1 MNNNY
6 GNLSNEYQ
14 RKLITASIR
23 KDVKENEEAHN
34 SRMYPNTNLDKN
46 DFILY
51 LELLFEDL
59 VISRYLF
66 DIRDDQ
72 GTSIRNS
79 VQITRYII
87 MKSDNHIM
95 GTCVSNKII
104 LCYNNDK
111 ESNIILK
118 KIIEKLKE
126 EYCILLKLENVVNNN
141 YGEIEK
147 CLLSYIIQFTLVCK
161 YLESGKWIHIGDNMD
176 TIIESKFY
184 DSNCKY
190 FNCIGF
196 KFNILNN
203 EYNILNQIKKQN
215 YKYIIKIH
223 LKISIHIYKVLPLND
238 VCENMYVYC
247 LPRCSMKATIL
258 NIVESNINE
267 KKKINY
273 KTYWLDTHGY
283 ILNNN
288 SIEKIIKVKL
298 YKGIF
303 NYPQGVLLR
312 ENIYKINTPIHK
324 DQFFYIC
331 KFLNKF
337 ELLKSSTIKLL
348 TYSEGLKFDPIY
360 NDILQKSAKQNINQ
374 DQFYN
379 QIQSLCNNKFSQ
391 SQINDDMADKNKRE
405 TYYNNAYSMYG
416 NTLTTSTKSININLS
431 TKPKE
436 TPINKRNHI
445 YAHEK
450 EKNIDT
456 FLTESTQNYQKIARN
471 NSDNNP
477 ESNRRSNANRYEI
490 EDRFCKEI
498 KSLPLQNRDS
508 DLDKYLHQTAK
519 NYKTTHPGNI
529 DKGFDNINT
538 QFIFSKDFQN
548 FIDNIGEVALYKN
561 DQLQTVDFNEREK
574 KRPNFVI
581 NSKQN
586 HLENKK

>member
-1 MNNNY
+1 MNNSY

-14 RKLITASIR
+14 RQLVTASIR
-23 KDVKENEEAHN
+23 KDVKENEEIHN

-59 VISRYLF
+59 VIS
-66 DIRDDQ
+66 RDDQ

-118 KIIEKLKE
+118 KIIEKLEE

-141 YGEIEK
+141 YKEIEK

-161 YLESGKWIHIGDNMD
+161 YLETGKWIHIGDNMD

-184 DSNCKY
+184 DSSCKY

-203 EYNILNQIKKQN
+203 EYNILNQIKNTN

-223 LKISIHIYKVLPLND
+223 LKININIYKVLPLND

-312 ENIYKINTPIHK
+312 ENIYKINTPIQK

-337 ELLKSSTIKLL
+337 ELSKNSTIKLL
-348 TYSEGLKFDPIY
+348 AYSEGLKFNPIY

-391 SQINDDMADKNKRE
+391 SQINDDMIDKNKRE
-405 TYYNNAYSMYG
+405 TFYNNAYSMYG
-416 NTLTTSTKSININLS
+416 NTLTSSTKSININLS
-431 TKPKE
+431 AESKE
-436 TPINKRNHI
+436 SLLNKRNHI
-445 YAHEK
+445 YPHDR

-471 NSDNNP
+471 NSGNV
-477 ESNRRSNANRYEI
+477 NRYENKN
-490 EDRFCKEI
+490 RFCKEI
-498 KSLPLQNRDS
+498 KSLPLQNRDN
-508 DLDKYLHQTAK
+508 DLDEYLHQTAK
-519 NYKTTHPGNI
+519 NYKTINPGNV
-529 DKGFDNINT
+529 DKDKDNLVDNMADNINT
-538 QFIFSKDFQN
+538 QFIFSKEFQN
-548 FIDNIGEVALYKN
+548 FIDSIGEVALYKN
-561 DQLQTVDFNEREK
+561 DHLQTVNFNEREK

-581 NSKQN
+581 NTKQN
-586 HLENKK
+586 HLEKKK

>member
-1 MNNNY
+1 MNNSY

-14 RKLITASIR
+14 RQLITASIR

-34 SRMYPNTNLDKN
+34 SRMYPDTNLDKN

-141 YGEIEK
+141 CREIEK

-184 DSNCKY
+184 DSDCKY

-203 EYNILNQIKKQN
+203 EYNILNQIKNPN

-223 LKISIHIYKVLPLND
+223 LKININIYKVLPLND

-312 ENIYKINTPIHK
+312 ENIYKINTPIQK

-337 ELLKSSTIKLL
+337 ELSKNSTIKLL
-348 TYSEGLKFDPIY
+348 TYSEGLKFNPIY
-360 NDILQKSAKQNINQ
+360 NDILQKSAKQNLNQ

-391 SQINDDMADKNKRE
+391 SQINDDMIDKNKRE
-405 TYYNNAYSMYG
+405 TFYNNAYSMYG

-431 TKPKE
+431 AESKE
-436 TPINKRNHI
+436 SLLNKRNHI
-445 YAHEK
+445 YTHDREK
-450 EKNIDT
+450 SIDT
-456 FLTESTQNYQKIARN
+456 FLTESAQNYQKIARN
-471 NSDNNP
+471 NSGNV
-477 ESNRRSNANRYEI
+477 NRYEI
-490 EDRFCKEI
+490 KDRFCKEI
-498 KSLPLQNRDS
+498 KSLPLQNRDN
-508 DLDKYLHQTAK
+508 DLDKYLHQTAN
-519 NYKTTHPGNI
+519 NYKTINPGNV
-529 DKGFDNINT
+529 DKDKDNIVDNMAGNINT
-538 QFIFSKDFQN
+538 QFIFSKEFQN

-581 NSKQN
+581 NTKQN
-586 HLENKK
+586 HLGKKK

>member
-1 MNNNY
+1 
-6 GNLSNEYQ
+6 
-14 RKLITASIR
+14 
-23 KDVKENEEAHN
+23 
-34 SRMYPNTNLDKN
+34 MYPNNNLEKN

-87 MKSDNHIM
+87 MKSENHIM

-104 LCYNNDK
+104 LCYNNDN
-111 ESNIILK
+111 ESNMILK
-118 KIIEKLKE
+118 NIIEKLKK
-126 EYCILLKLENVVNNN
+126 EYCISLKLENVVNKN

-176 TIIESKFY
+176 TIIESKFD
-184 DSNCKY
+184 DSDCKY

-203 EYNILNQIKKQN
+203 EYNILNEIKNQN
-215 YKYIIKIH
+215 YKYIIKMH
-223 LKISIHIYKVLPLND
+223 LKININIYKVLPLND
-238 VCENMYVYC
+238 ICTNMYVYC

-273 KTYWLDTHGY
+273 KSYWLDTHGY
-283 ILNNN
+283 MLNDT
-288 SIEKIIKVKL
+288 SIEKIVKVKL
-298 YKGIF
+298 YKGVF
-303 NYPQGVLLR
+303 NYPKGVLLR
-312 ENIYKINTPIHK
+312 ENIYKINMPIQK
-324 DQFFYIC
+324 NQFFYIC

-337 ELLKSSTIKLL
+337 KLSNKSTIKLL
-348 TYSEGLKFDPIY
+348 TYSEGLKFDPTY

-379 QIQSLCNNKFSQ
+379 QIQLLCNNQFCQ
-391 SQINDDMADKNKRE
+391 SQINDDIFDKNKRE
-405 TYYNNAYSMYG
+405 TFYNNPYSIYG
-416 NTLTTSTKSININLS
+416 NTLTTSTKSININLPTGS
-431 TKPKE
+431 KENILNNIFPDDKP
-436 TPINKRNHI
+436 
-445 YAHEK
+445 
-450 EKNIDT
+450 KNIDT
-456 FLTESTQNYQKIARN
+456 FLTESAQNYQQIIRNNTEHVIN
-471 NSDNNP
+471 NSDNNR
-477 ESNRRSNANRYEI
+477 EISSTSNGNNYEI
-490 EDRFCKEI
+490 KDRFSKEI
-498 KSLPLQNRDS
+498 KKLPLQNK
-508 DLDKYLHQTAK
+508 DKDIDEYLQQAAK
-519 NYKTTHPGNI
+519 NYKAINRGNM
-529 DKGFDNINT
+529 DKDNNDNDNIFDSINT

-548 FIDNIGEVALYKN
+548 FIDNIGEVAMYKN
-561 DQLQTVDFNEREK
+561 DQLKTVDFNEREK

-581 NSKQN
+581 NGKQN
-586 HLENKK
+586 NLGKKKTNI

>member
-1 MNNNY
+1 MNNSY

-14 RKLITASIR
+14 RELITASIR
-23 KDVKENEEAHN
+23 KDVKENEEIHN
-34 SRMYPNTNLDKN
+34 SRMYPNTNMDKN

-141 YGEIEK
+141 YREIEK

-203 EYNILNQIKKQN
+203 EYNILNQIKNPN

-223 LKISIHIYKVLPLND
+223 LKININIYKVLPLND

-312 ENIYKINTPIHK
+312 ENIYKINTPIQK

-337 ELLKSSTIKLL
+337 ELSKNSTIKLL
-348 TYSEGLKFDPIY
+348 TYSEGLKFNPIY
-360 NDILQKSAKQNINQ
+360 NDILQKSAKQNLNQ

-391 SQINDDMADKNKRE
+391 SQINDDMIDKNKRE
-405 TYYNNAYSMYG
+405 TFYNNAYSMYG

-431 TKPKE
+431 AESKE
-436 TPINKRNHI
+436 SLHNKRNHI
-445 YAHEK
+445 YTHDR

-456 FLTESTQNYQKIARN
+456 FLTESAQNYQKIARN
-471 NSDNNP
+471 NSGNV
-477 ESNRRSNANRYEI
+477 NRYEI
-490 EDRFCKEI
+490 KDRFCKEI
-498 KSLPLQNRDS
+498 KSLPLQNRDN
-508 DLDKYLHQTAK
+508 DLDKYLHQTAN
-519 NYKTTHPGNI
+519 NYKTINPGNV
-529 DKGFDNINT
+529 DKDKDNIVDNMANNINT
-538 QFIFSKDFQN
+538 QFIFSKEFQN

-561 DQLQTVDFNEREK
+561 DHLQTVDFNEREK

-581 NSKQN
+581 NTKQN
-586 HLENKK
+586 HLGKKK

>member
-1 MNNNY
+1 MNNSY

-14 RKLITASIR
+14 RQLITASIK
-23 KDVKENEEAHN
+23 KDVKENEEIHN

-46 DFILY
+46 NFILY

-59 VISRYLF
+59 AISRYLF

-79 VQITRYII
+79 IQITRYII

-126 EYCILLKLENVVNNN
+126 EYCIVLKLENVVNNN
-141 YGEIEK
+141 YSEIEK
-147 CLLSYIIQFTLVCK
+147 CLLSYIIQFTIVCK

-203 EYNILNQIKKQN
+203 EYNILNQIENPN
-215 YKYIIKIH
+215 YKYIIKMH
-223 LKISIHIYKVLPLND
+223 LKININIYKVLPLND

-312 ENIYKINTPIHK
+312 ENVYKINTPIQK

-337 ELLKSSTIKLL
+337 ILSKNSTIKLL
-348 TYSEGLKFDPIY
+348 TYSEGLKFNPTY
-360 NDILQKSAKQNINQ
+360 NDILQTSAKQNINQ

-391 SQINDDMADKNKRE
+391 NQINDDNMIDKNKRE
-405 TYYNNAYSMYG
+405 TFYNNAYSMYG
-416 NTLTTSTKSININLS
+416 NTLTTSTRSININLAAGS
-431 TKPKE
+431 KE
-436 TPINKRNHI
+436 SLLNKRNDI
-445 YAHEK
+445 YPHDR
-450 EKNIDT
+450 EKNIDI
-456 FLTESTQNYQKIARN
+456 FLTESAQNYQKIARN
-471 NSDNNP
+471 NSDNH
-477 ESNRRSNANRYEI
+477 YKVK
-490 EDRFCKEI
+490 DRFCKEI
-498 KSLPLQNRDS
+498 KSLPLQNRDN
-508 DLDKYLHQTAK
+508 DLDTYLHQTAK
-519 NYKTTHPGNI
+519 NYKTINPGNI
-529 DKGFDNINT
+529 DKDNMVDNINT
-538 QFIFSKDFQN
+538 QFIFSKEFQN
-548 FIDNIGEVALYKN
+548 FIDNIDEVALYKN

-581 NSKQN
+581 NTKQN
-586 HLENKK
+586 HLGTKK